1 MTRGSWKYIITICGT
16 EYGSDEIQA
25 SPTLDINGGGDG
37 YSVGNVVVSTLNA
50 AVLLKGDMPPR
61 NALVTLQYTD
71 SDTYSKAGPWYIHD
85 RSLKDGILTFSADDI
100 LGFSD
105 NEYDQPPNDY
115 TDADGITH
123 KYSRTAEVQLGLI
136 AAKLSEYGGAVSAEP
151 ISDEVKPIDLPS
163 SNGMSMREALGYIA
177 AANGANCY
185 ADLTALGGAKLAMQ
199 SPGYMTI
206 ALTDDDHDS
215 ISVGAQG
222 LGIEQII
229 VSKNGSEMP
238 ALSENET
245 LADYGIIQHPVG
257 TYKCSKVLS
266 LTNPMIP
273 NATSDGKAY
282 DTDSIPLWSCLA
294 ESFGTAFSCSTA
306 QVDKIYPYFSKV
318 GFAGRSETFYATGMS
333 YRFTASGIFV
343 ALSGSGKTEADSDYI
358 GSTEERLNKKL
369 TVGSEYGTLKITGNG
384 TVRSKGTGYTT
395 EFVGGRFR
403 AVFEEDD
410 NGNT

>member
-1 MTRGSWKYIITICGT
+1 M
-16 EYGSDEIQA
+16 
-25 SPTLDINGGGDG
+25 
-37 YSVGNVVVSTLNA
+37 
-50 AVLLKGDMPPR
+50 
-61 NALVTLQYTD
+61 
-71 SDTYSKAGPWYIHD
+71 
-85 RSLKDGILTFSADDI
+85 
-100 LGFSD
+100 
-105 NEYDQPPNDY
+105 
-115 TDADGITH
+115 
-123 KYSRTAEVQLGLI
+123 
-136 AAKLSEYGGAVSAEP
+136 SAEP

-185 ADLTALGGAKLAMQ
+185 ADLTTLGGAKLAMQ

-206 ALTDDDHDS
+206 ALTDDDHDG

-245 LADYGIIQHPVG
+245 LADYGIIQNPVG
-257 TYKCSKVLS
+257 TYKCSRVLS

-273 NATSDGKAY
+273 NATSYGKAY

-333 YRFTASGIFV
+333 YRFTASGIFI

-410 NGNT
+410 NDNGNA